1 MKYDVKYTPGRP
13 FKGRGVLLFFFL
25 LLIIPL
31 QAQTDYTEYK
41 GSVVDVD
48 SGQLLVSVSLEVKNT
63 NIGTVTNSEG
73 KFILKIPD
81 EYKGGMVVVSLLG
94 YQPMELSIS
103 TLKATRNKIQLQ
115 STVTSLSEVNLI
127 AFGNAEALVRRVFRD
142 KEKNILDQPVLM
154 TAFYRE
160 TIKKRSRNVS
170 LTEAVV
176 DLYKLPYSSSRK
188 DVMALHKA
196 RKSTDYKRLDTVALK
211 LQGGPFSTLYLD
223 IMKYPEFIF
232 TDQTIGE
239 YRFEFESPSTIN
251 DRVQYVVKFTLRD
264 GLNQP
269 HYYGK
274 LFIDAETLALTSATY
289 QLNVG
294 DRKLASQMF
303 VKKKPRDVNAYP
315 LGANYHVDYRE
326 KNGKWYYGYGNV
338 ELTFKVD
345 KKGKLFNSTYTLS
358 SEMAVTDWEKVTTDE
373 IAKPKDR
380 LRPSVVISDQISGFA
395 DPEFW
400 GPQNIIEPEKSI
412 EAAIN
417 KIRRQLKRGRG

>member
-1 MKYDVKYTPGRP
+1 MNKDLLSP
-13 FKGRGVLLFFFL
+13 FQQLIFRYLSSVALIL
-25 LLIIPL
+25 LLVTPL
-31 QAQTDYTEYK
+31 YGQDGYTEYK
-41 GSVVDVD
+41 GSVVDSE
-48 SGQLLVSVSLEVKNT
+48 SGKHLVSVSLEVKNS
-63 NIGTVTNSEG
+63 NVGTVTNSEG
-73 KFILKIPD
+73 KFILKVSD
-81 EYKGGMVVVSLLG
+81 DQLGSTLVVSILG
-94 YQPMELSIS
+94 YQPKEIPIRDLKPKNNRIS
-103 TLKATRNKIQLQ
+103 LE
-115 STVTSLSEVNLI
+115 STITSLSEVNLI

-142 KEKNILDQPVLM
+142 KEKNILDQTVLM

-176 DLYKLPYSSSRK
+176 DLYKQPYSSSKK
-188 DVMALHKA
+188 DVMAIHKA
-196 RKSTDYKRLDTVALK
+196 RKSTDYRRLDTVALK

-232 TDQTIGE
+232 TDETIGE
-239 YRFEFESPSTIN
+239 YRFAFESPSTIN
-251 DRVQYVVKFTLRD
+251 DRVQYVVKFTLKD

-274 LFIDAETLALTSATY
+274 LFIDAETLALTSAAY

-294 DRKLASQMF
+294 DKKLASRMF

-315 LGANYHVDYRE
+315 LSASYHVDYRE

-345 KKGKLFNSTYTLS
+345 KKGKLFNTTYTLS
-358 SEMAVTDWEKVTTDE
+358 SEMAVTDWEKVSADI

-417 KIRRQLKRGRG
+417 KIKRKLNRGRG